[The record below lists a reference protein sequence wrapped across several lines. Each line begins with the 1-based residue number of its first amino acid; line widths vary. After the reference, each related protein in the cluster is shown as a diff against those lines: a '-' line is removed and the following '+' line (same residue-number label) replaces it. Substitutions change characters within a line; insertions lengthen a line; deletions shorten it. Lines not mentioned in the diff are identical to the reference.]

1 MISIGQ
7 VPHLTLNN
15 ITMAFTP
22 LKQFK
27 TTLDTMLEYV
37 SRLWFLAEVRGNVN
51 DIRVTPTG
59 TVTVAWSVTATVASG
74 TITTLSNQTAIWGY
88 QANTQIQNMMN
99 IEATL
104 ANIDN
109 LIIN

>member
-1 MISIGQ
+1 
-7 VPHLTLNN
+7 
-15 ITMAFTP
+15 MAFTP

-27 TTLDTMLEYV
+27 STLDTMLEYI
-37 SRLWFLAEVRGNVN
+37 SRLWFLAEVRGTVN

-59 TVTVAWSVTATVASG
+59 TVQVAWSVSVATVT
-74 TITTLSNQTAIWGY
+74 TITTLANQTAIWGY
-88 QANTQIQNMMN
+88 QASTQVQNMMN

-109 LIIN
+109 LVIS

>member
-1 MISIGQ
+1 MTSIGQ
-7 VPHLTLNN
+7 VQHLTLNN

-27 TTLDTMLEYV
+27 TTLDTMLEYI

-59 TVTVAWSVTATVASG
+59 TVTVAWTVTVA
-74 TITTLSNQTAIWGY
+74 NQTAIWGY
-88 QANTQIQNMMN
+88 QANTQIQNIMN

>member
-7 VPHLTLNN
+7 DLILLLNN
-15 ITMAFTP
+15 TMAFTP

-37 SRLWFLAEVRGNVN
+37 SRLWYLAEARWVLN

-59 TVTVAWSVTATVASG
+59 TVPVNW
-74 TITTLSNQTAIWGY
+74 TISNQTAIWGY

>member
-1 MISIGQ
+1 
-7 VPHLTLNN
+7 
-15 ITMAFTP
+15 MAFTP

-27 TTLDTMLEYV
+27 TTLDTISEYV
-37 SRLWFLAEVRGNVN
+37 SRLWFLAEVRWVLN

-59 TVTVAWSVTATVASG
+59 TVNVTWTVTATVANATVS
-74 TITTLSNQTAIWGY
+74 TLSNQTDIWGY
-88 QANTQIQNMMN
+88 KANTQVQNMMN

>member
-1 MISIGQ
+1 
-7 VPHLTLNN
+7 
-15 ITMAFTP
+15 MAFTP

-37 SRLWFLAEVRGNVN
+37 SRLWYLAEARWVLN

-59 TVTVAWSVTATVASG
+59 TVTTTVLSG
-74 TITTLSNQTAIWGY
+74 TITTLANQTAIWGY

>member
-1 MISIGQ
+1 
-7 VPHLTLNN
+7 
-15 ITMAFTP
+15 MAFTP

-27 TTLDTMLEYV
+27 TTLDTISEYV
-37 SRLWFLAEVRGNVN
+37 SRLWFLAEVRWVLN

-59 TVTVAWSVTATVASG
+59 TVTVAWTVTATVANA
-74 TITTLSNQTAIWGY
+74 TISNQTAIWGY

>member
-1 MISIGQ
+1 
-7 VPHLTLNN
+7 
-15 ITMAFTP
+15 MAFTP

-37 SRLWFLAEVRGNVN
+37 SRLWYLAEARWVLN

-59 TVTVAWSVTATVASG
+59 TVPVNW
-74 TITTLSNQTAIWGY
+74 TISNQTAIWGY